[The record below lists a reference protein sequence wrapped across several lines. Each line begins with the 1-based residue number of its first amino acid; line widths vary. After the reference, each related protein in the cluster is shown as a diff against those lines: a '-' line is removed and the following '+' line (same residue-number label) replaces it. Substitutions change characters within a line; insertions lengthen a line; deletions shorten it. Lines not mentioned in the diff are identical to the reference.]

1 MLNFLPLI
9 QKKHPNITY
18 FRQKRQKIA
27 TDRKKIYIIFMF
39 KINKWYLALLFAAV
53 MAVSLPA
60 QTFTEESLLETGV
73 PVIKINIENGAGITS
88 KEVYVKIESFTLTDP
103 NDSRNNIFR
112 QKSDAARPDRPADE
126 IRGRGNASWAKPEW
140 NLDYPKKPYRIRF
153 TEQLQLLGLPE
164 ARNWILLAEYR
175 DPTFLYNPLAF
186 EAARNIFEMPFT
198 HHYYH
203 VHLFLNGNYR
213 GLYGLTEQ
221 KQVHKNR
228 INIDPDYGWYVDI
241 DSYWDEEPK
250 FRTTNYN
257 IPVMI
262 KSPEPE
268 GAANM
273 SNPAYN
279 FVRDDWNGLSSLMA
293 SGNFPESGY
302 RDLIDINALIDY
314 LIVNEIA
321 HNQEFGNEDNVR
333 SLLAYKDK
341 GGKIMMGPV
350 WDFDCG
356 FGYNYQSTHRYFTT
370 YNQFIKKVQF
380 LQRFYDDP
388 IFRVRFRERWNE
400 KYNKIMDLSSY
411 VENMGQKIRAA
422 VTKDTERWLVSGNNF
437 FPNSNEGYI
446 PSEYITNHADAVN
459 QLKVWLNS
467 RISWLNGEINN
478 RYTGTINIASAAVTL
493 SDTLYY
499 YDGTAKTP
507 RAVVE
512 SYGKKL
518 TEGTHYTLAYE
529 NNTDIGDA
537 IVTITGTGDYY
548 NSSINASFKIADG
561 SSVVS
566 SSSEGESSSSSVVS
580 SSSADESSSSSEDSI
595 APIAHSLPPVANSKV
610 PTYYTIKGEPV
621 GSAKP
626 AKPGVYLVKRG
637 KSVQKIVVR

>member
-1 MLNFLPLI
+1 MKETP
-9 QKKHPNITY
+9 Q
-18 FRQKRQKIA
+18 
-27 TDRKKIYIIFMF
+27 
-39 KINKWYLALLFAAV
+39 INAWYLAVLFPAV
-53 MAVSLPA
+53 MAGSLFA
-60 QTFTEESLLETGV
+60 QTFTEESLLATGI
-73 PVIKINIENGAGITS
+73 PVIKINIENGAGVTS
-88 KEVYVKIESFTLTDP
+88 KEVYVNIESFTLTDP
-103 NDSRNNIFR
+103 NDSRNNISR

-140 NLDYPKKPYRIRF
+140 NLNYPKKPYRIRF

-203 VHLFLNGNYR
+203 VHLFLNGDYR

-250 FRTTNYN
+250 FRTANYN

-268 GAANM
+268 GAADM

-279 FVRDDWNGLSSLMA
+279 FVRDDWNGLSSLMI
-293 SGNFPESGY
+293 SGNFPDNGY

-321 HNQEFGNEDNVR
+321 HNQEFGNDGNVR

-341 GGKIMMGPV
+341 GGKITMGPV

-370 YNQFIKKVQF
+370 YTQFITKVQF

-388 IFRVRFRERWNE
+388 VFRVRFRERWNE
-400 KYNKIMDLSSY
+400 KYNQIMDLSGY
-411 VENMGQKIRAA
+411 VEDMGQKIRAA
-422 VTKDTERWLVSGNNF
+422 VTKDTERWLVTSSNPPGGF
-437 FPNSNEGYI
+437 PGGPNSANNGYVS
-446 PSEYITNHADAVN
+446 SEYIANHADAVN
-459 QLKVWLNS
+459 QLKAWLNN
-467 RISWLNGEINN
+467 RISWLNGEINS
-478 RYTGTINIASAAVTL
+478 RYTGTIYIAPATVTL
-493 SDTLYY
+493 SDTLYA

-507 RAVVE
+507 RVVVE
-512 SYGKKL
+512 SYGKIL
-518 TEGTHYTLAYE
+518 TEGVHYTLAYA

-537 IVTITGTGDYY
+537 AVTITGTGDYY
-548 NSSINASFKIADG
+548 NGSISASFRIADG
-561 SSVVS
+561 ETYIGMPHAIPSRFNIRSLNNGILNIESNSNVV
-566 SSSEGESSSSSVVS
+566 
-580 SSSADESSSSSEDSI
+580 I
-595 APIAHSLPPVANSKV
+595 YLYN
-610 PTYYTIKGEPV
+610 IKGNM
-621 GSAKP
+621 
-626 AKPGVYLVKRG
+626 
-637 KSVQKIVVR
+637 VQKIDVPTGSSIIKLSVPAGIYIVKNGKTKERQKVMVR

>member
-1 MLNFLPLI
+1 MKMVKVNTW
-9 QKKHPNITY
+9 H
-18 FRQKRQKIA
+18 
-27 TDRKKIYIIFMF
+27 
-39 KINKWYLALLFAAV
+39 LAVLFAAV
-53 MAVSLPA
+53 MAGSLFA
-60 QTFTEESLLETGV
+60 QTFTEESLLATGI

-88 KEVYVKIESFTLTDP
+88 KEVYVNIESFTLTDP
-103 NDSRNNIFR
+103 NDSRNNISR

-140 NLDYPKKPYRIRF
+140 NLNYPKKPYRIRF

-203 VHLFLNGNYR
+203 VHLFLNGDYR

-250 FRTTNYN
+250 FKTANYN

-268 GAANM
+268 GAADM

-293 SGNFPESGY
+293 AGNFPDNGY

-321 HNQEFGNEDNVR
+321 HNQEFGNDGNVR

-341 GGKIMMGPV
+341 GGKITMGPV

-370 YNQFIKKVQF
+370 YTQFITKVQF

-388 IFRVRFRERWNE
+388 VFRVRFRERWNE
-400 KYNKIMDLSSY
+400 KYNQIMDLFGY

-422 VTKDTERWLVSGNNF
+422 VTKDTERWLVTSSNPPGGFPGGSNSANN
-437 FPNSNEGYI
+437 GYVS
-446 PSEYITNHADAVN
+446 SEYIANHADAVN
-459 QLKVWLNS
+459 QLKAWLNS
-467 RISWLNGEINN
+467 RISWLNTEINS
-478 RYTGTINIASAAVTL
+478 RYTGTIYIAPAIVTL
-493 SDTLYY
+493 SDTLYAY
-499 YDGTAKTP
+499 NGTAKTP
-507 RAVVE
+507 RVVVE
-512 SYGKKL
+512 SYGKIL
-518 TEGTHYTLAYE
+518 TEGVHYTLAYA

-537 IVTITGTGDYY
+537 AVTITGTGDYY
-548 NSSINASFKIADG
+548 NGSISASFRIADG
-561 SSVVS
+561 ETYIGMPHAIPSKFSIRSLNNGILNIESNSDVV
-566 SSSEGESSSSSVVS
+566 
-580 SSSADESSSSSEDSI
+580 I
-595 APIAHSLPPVANSKV
+595 YLYN
-610 PTYYTIKGEPV
+610 IKGNM
-621 GSAKP
+621 
-626 AKPGVYLVKRG
+626 
-637 KSVQKIVVR
+637 VQKIDVPTGSSIIKLSVPAGIYIVKNGKSKPKRLQKF